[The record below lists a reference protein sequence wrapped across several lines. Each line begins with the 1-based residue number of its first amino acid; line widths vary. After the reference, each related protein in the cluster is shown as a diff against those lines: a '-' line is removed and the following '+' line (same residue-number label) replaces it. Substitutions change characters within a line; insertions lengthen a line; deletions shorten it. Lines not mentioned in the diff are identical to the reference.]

1 MIFTDANERRI
12 LALITLLD
20 PFDSTAAG
28 VTRSGGRKLFSR
40 DRRMFD
46 VEKSRGRHS
55 GARCN

>member
-1 MIFTDANERRI
+1 MQMSNEFRANHIIRSR
-12 LALITLLD
+12 
-20 PFDSTAAG
+20 PFDSTAAD
-28 VTRSGGRKLFSR
+28 VIRSGGRKLFCR